1 MSAKKLCSET
11 LCLNEAVVFDP
22 RHLCAQCQQANGSAA
37 APALNKP
44 PPAGDNAPHGRP
56 NPRKGA

>member
-22 RHLCAQCQQANGSAA
+22 RHLCAQCQQDVNKQR
-37 APALNKP
+37 PAE
-44 PPAGDNAPHGRP
+44 DNAAHGRP